1 MDTFVLDFIE
11 KNNLVK
17 INSIDESLFLHGKIQ
32 QSFFMYLIIEIEDKY
47 GILFEDEELVI
58 KNFDTIQLIESMV
71 ICKLEKSQ
79 GTYSSNHSSE

>member
-17 INSIDESLFLHGKIQ
+17 INSIDESLFLQSKIQ

-47 GILFEDEELVI
+47 GIFFEDEELVI
-58 KNFDTIQLIESMV
+58 ENFDTIQLIESMV
-71 ICKLEKSQ
+71 ICKLEKS
-79 GTYSSNHSSE
+79 

>member
-17 INSIDESLFLHGKIQ
+17 INSIDESLFLQGKIQ

>member
-1 MDTFVLDFIE
+1 MNTFVLDFIE

-17 INSIDESLFLHGKIQ
+17 INSIDESLFLQGKIQ

-47 GILFEDEELVI
+47 GISFEDEELVI
-58 KNFDTIQLIESMV
+58 ENFDTIQLIESMV

-79 GTYSSNHSSE
+79 GTYSSNHSFE